1 MVGDKMNI
9 KEKIKELIEKATNR
23 QFINNLAIIL
33 IIGIMILITTSIFID
48 NRKVK
53 ETDDSGMD
61 MVEKNNKALNYL
73 SDDYATFLE
82 QKLERILSQIK
93 GVGKVKVMITLEDTT
108 EKIPAINSTTNSE
121 KTNEKDSQGGT
132 RETIREDSSEQVVI
146 KGNDGSV
153 IIIKEIKPKV
163 KGAIVVA
170 EGAEDAQVKEK
181 LYQAVKTVL
190 DISGNKV
197 EIYSSK

>member
-1 MVGDKMNI
+1 MHI
-9 KEKIKELIEKATNR
+9 KEKIKELIEKATNK

-53 ETDDSGMD
+53 ETDDSGID
-61 MVEKNNKALNYL
+61 IAEKNNKAINYF

-146 KGNDGSV
+146 KGNDGSA
-153 IIIKEIKPKV
+153 IIIKEIKPKI

-190 DISGNKV
+190 DLSGNKV

>member
-1 MVGDKMNI
+1 MVGDKMHI
-9 KEKIKELIEKATNR
+9 KEKIKELIEKATNK

-53 ETDDSGMD
+53 ETDDSGID
-61 MVEKNNKALNYL
+61 IAEKNNKAINYF

-146 KGNDGSV
+146 KGNDGSA
-153 IIIKEIKPKV
+153 IIIKEIKPKI

-190 DISGNKV
+190 DLSGNKV

>member
-1 MVGDKMNI
+1 MNI

>member
-1 MVGDKMNI
+1 MNI

-33 IIGIMILITTSIFID
+33 IIGIMILITASIFID

-53 ETDDSGMD
+53 ETDDSGID
-61 MVEKNNKALNYL
+61 MVEKSNKVSNYL

-132 RETIREDSSEQVVI
+132 RETIREDSSEEVVI

-153 IIIKEIKPKV
+153 IIIKEVKPKV

-190 DISGNKV
+190 DLSGNKV